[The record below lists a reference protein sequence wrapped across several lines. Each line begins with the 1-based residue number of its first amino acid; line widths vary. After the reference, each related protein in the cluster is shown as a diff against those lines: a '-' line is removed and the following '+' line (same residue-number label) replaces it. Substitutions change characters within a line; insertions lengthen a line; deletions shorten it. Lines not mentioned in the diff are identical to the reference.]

1 MKMNI
6 AETQSL
12 PPSDAA
18 KYWLFNLEGS
28 EADDVDCYSLATP
41 ALLSYREVVPEKD
54 KQNRSPSFVLDL
66 LASGYGVIGAR
77 LVVVAKWMPDP
88 PTVLKLRRQNTEC
101 LLRLR
106 WKGEV
111 VATELTARQSA
122 KFLKETLKLN
132 ISRAKLIKASMGRG
146 QLVEGLEVQ
155 QDCYASQWPRYVLPP
170 VVSPL

>member
-1 MKMNI
+1 MNVS
-6 AETQSL
+6 EQRLL

-28 EADDVDCYSLATP
+28 EADDVDWYSLASP
-41 ALLSYREVVPEKD
+41 ELLSYREVVPDKD

-66 LASGYGVIGAR
+66 LALGYGVIGAR
-77 LVVVAKWMPDP
+77 LVVVAKRMPDP

-101 LLRLR
+101 LLKLR

-111 VATELTARQSA
+111 IATELTARQAA
-122 KFLKETLKLN
+122 KFVKETLKLN
-132 ISRAKLIKASMGRG
+132 VSRAKLTKVSKGRG
-146 QLVEGLEVQ
+146 QLVAGLEVQ